1 LRLQKGVGKMDILSR
16 YIEEL
21 DKANE
26 YVSNNKYSLNMSDT
40 EKVYYNAE
48 IRSIRGDIKQTN
60 KYMLQ
65 NLDKLS
71 KEDIKE
77 ILQKIVEIES
87 KFS

>member
-1 LRLQKGVGKMDILSR
+1 MDILSH

-40 EKVYYNAE
+40 EKVYYNAT

-60 KYMLQ
+60 KYLLQ
-65 NLDKLS
+65 NLDELS
-71 KEDIKE
+71 KDDIKK
-77 ILQKIVEIES
+77 ILQNIVEIES

>member
-1 LRLQKGVGKMDILSR
+1 MDILSH

-26 YVSNNKYSLNMSDT
+26 YVSNNKYNLNMSDT
-40 EKVYYNAE
+40 EKVYYNAT
-48 IRSIRGDIKQTN
+48 IRSIRGDIKQAN
-60 KYMLQ
+60 KYLLQ
-65 NLDKLS
+65 NLDELS
-71 KEDIKE
+71 KDDIKK

>member
-1 LRLQKGVGKMDILSR
+1 MDILSH

-40 EKVYYNAE
+40 EKVYYNAT
-48 IRSIRGDIKQTN
+48 IRSIMGDIKQTN
-60 KYMLQ
+60 KYLLQ
-65 NLDKLS
+65 NLDELS
-71 KEDIKE
+71 KDDIKK

>member
-1 LRLQKGVGKMDILSR
+1 MDILSR

-40 EKVYYNAE
+40 EKVYYNAA

-65 NLDKLS
+65 NLDELS

>member
-1 LRLQKGVGKMDILSR
+1 MDILSH

-26 YVSNNKYSLNMSDT
+26 YVSNNRYSLDMSDS
-40 EKVYYNAE
+40 EKVYYNAT
-48 IRSIRGDIKQTN
+48 IRSIRGDIKQAN

-65 NLDKLS
+65 NLDELAKD
-71 KEDIKE
+71 DIKT
-77 ILQKIVEIES
+77 ILQKIVEIEG

>member
-1 LRLQKGVGKMDILSR
+1 MDILSR

-65 NLDKLS
+65 NLGIS
-71 KEDIKE
+71 YQKEDIKE